1 MTSSNYWGNSSSPS
15 KRTRKLKGRARVY
28 ADVNKQKPREK
39 WDYEAY
45 TIEWGDTIDNY
56 EIIRKIGR
64 GKYSEVFEGTNTI
77 TDERCVI
84 KILKPVKKKKD
95 KTRDKNF
102 TKPQRW
108 YEYHSLVRRRARPPT
123 KNSLSRLRIR
133 QQSRF

>member
-1 MTSSNYWGNSSSPS
+1 MSWNPSSSPN

-28 ADVNKQKPREK
+28 ADVNKHKPREK

-95 KTRDKNF
+95 KTRD
-102 TKPQRW
+102 
-108 YEYHSLVRRRARPPT
+108 
-123 KNSLSRLRIR
+123 
-133 QQSRF
+133 